1 MKPLLKYTIYGL
13 LIALTCFFLVRSCA
27 ITDRYSKL
35 LGEYTTIKGIATENA
50 RIAEERI
57 ESALATIDN
66 LTSDN
71 EKLNLHISESVGD
84 ITQLD
89 NNISTLENQ
98 LDELRGNE
106 QTISNLGE
114 QVVNLEGQV
123 NIWKDKFTLS
133 TKIIADKDAIIFNL
147 NQQYRLQLGVS
158 AEYKELYESQRD
170 VVGKCNT
177 LLNMSHR
184 KLRTA
189 KFGGTIKTIAIGAIG
204 GYVAYTMIKGK

>member
-66 LTSDN
+66 LTGEN
-71 EKLNLHISESVGD
+71 EKLNLHISESVGN

-89 NNISTLENQ
+89 DNIATLENQ
-98 LDELRGNE
+98 LV
-106 QTISNLGE
+106 TIRRQAETIPNKDA
-114 QVVNLEGQV
+114 QIDNLEKQV

-133 TKIIADKDAIIFNL
+133 TKIIDDKDSIIFNL

-189 KFGGTIKTIAIGAIG
+189 RFGGTIKTIAIGAIG